1 MISLSEI
8 RNRALKF
15 QKEWEGEKYERG
27 EAQSFWN
34 DFFQIFDVSRRRVAT
49 FEEPI
54 KKLGGSQGFIDLFW
68 KGQLLIEHKSFGK
81 DLGRAKTQALDYFP
95 NIPDRDLPKFVLVCD
110 FQNFELYDLDENTEY
125 HFPLNELHK
134 NIEIF
139 AFIAGYVKKA
149 YKEEEPTNRAAAE
162 LMGKLHD
169 KLLENGYE
177 GHELELYLTR
187 LLFCM
192 FAEDTGIFPKNG
204 FREFIDIYTDED
216 GRNLGSQIG
225 YLFQIFDTPNDKRPK
240 SLDESFAQ
248 FPYINGSVFSEQIR
262 IASFDRSMREMLL
275 DACAFDWSLISPAI
289 FGSMFQASMD
299 STKRGE
305 LGAHFT
311 SEKNILKAIKP
322 LFLDELWEE
331 FEKVKKT
338 PKQLHAF
345 HDKISRLHFLDP
357 ACGSGNFLVIAYREL
372 KLLEFEIMKITKSL
386 LPLIHIDQFY
396 GFEIEELPSR
406 ITQMAMLLID
416 HQMNL
421 RAAQMFGDPH
431 FNIPIKESANIF
443 NVNALRVD
451 WADTLNGGGTSV
463 PQMSEAK
470 ASLPKVTI
478 DYIIGNPPF
487 LGHHIQSKEQKSDM
501 ELVFNGV
508 KGAGVLDFVSAWYIK
523 AAQLMQG
530 TNAKTALVSTNSITQ
545 GEQVGILWQ
554 ELFNRYGVKIHFAHR
569 TFKWNN
575 EAKRNAAVFCVIIG
589 FAAHDTKTKRIF
601 EYETPISE
609 PHEMMVTNINSYL
622 VSASDILISNRNKPI
637 SNIPSMM
644 YGSKPTDD
652 GNFILSNEEKIKF
665 LGKEPKAEKFI
676 KPFISAREF
685 LNQEKRWCIWLVDAK
700 PDELK
705 ECPMILERVEKI
717 RKFRSESIAESTRNY
732 KFHTLFRQVTQPK
745 SDYIYVPRHSSES
758 RAYIPFGFFSKD
770 NIVADSGLSI
780 PNATLYHFGILT
792 TKIHM
797 DWVRATCGRIKSD
810 YRYSKDIVYNNFP
823 FPQEITDKQ
832 REQIEILAQ
841 TILDARTQF
850 PDSSLAD
857 LYNPLTMPPKLLKAH
872 EALDKAVDKLYRK
885 EGFKS
890 DTERVAH
897 LFELNRALT
906 SLVVED
912 GKIPKMK
919 VKK

>member
-8 RNRALKF
+8 RNRTLKF
-15 QKEWEGEKYERG
+15 QKEWAGEKYERG

-81 DLGRAKTQALDYFP
+81 DLRKAKTQALDYFP
-95 NIPDRDLPKFVLVCD
+95 NMPDRDLPKFILVCD
-110 FQNFELYDLDENTEY
+110 FQNFELYDLDESVEY
-125 HFPLNELHK
+125 HFSLEELHK
-134 NIEIF
+134 NIELF
-139 AFIAGYVKKA
+139 AFIAGYQKKT
-149 YKEEEPTNRAAAE
+149 YKAEEPTNRAAAE

-177 GHELELYLTR
+177 GHELELFLTR

-204 FREFIDIYTDED
+204 FREFIDLYTDED

-225 YLFQIFDTPNDKRPK
+225 YLFQIFDTPNDKRAK
-240 SLDESFAQ
+240 NLDESFAQ
-248 FPYINGSVFSEQIR
+248 FPYVNGQVFSEQIR
-262 IASFDRSMREMLL
+262 IATFDRSMREMLL
-275 DACAFDWSLISPAI
+275 DACSFDWSVISPAI

-299 STKRGE
+299 ATKRGE

-338 PKQLHAF
+338 PKQLGAF

-372 KLLEFEIMKITKSL
+372 KLLEFEIMKITQSL

-443 NVNALRVD
+443 NVNALRAD
-451 WADTLNGGGTSV
+451 WKELLNGT
-463 PQMSEAK
+463 Q
-470 ASLPKVTI
+470 I

-487 LGHHIQSKEQKSDM
+487 LGSKLQSKEQKEDM
-501 ELVFNGV
+501 TVVFNGV
-508 KGAGVLDFVSAWYIK
+508 KNAGVLDFVAAWYIK
-523 AAQLMQG
+523 SAQLMQG
-530 TNAKTALVSTNSITQ
+530 TSAKAALVSTNSITQ

-554 ELFNRYGVKIHFAHR
+554 ELFNRYGIKIHFSHR
-569 TFKWNN
+569 TFKWSN

-609 PHEMMVTNINSYL
+609 PHEMLVPNINPYL
-622 VSASDILISNRNKPI
+622 VNGEDFFITSKRKHIQANVPQIVFG
-637 SNIPSMM
+637 SMPND
-644 YGSKPTDD
+644 G
-652 GNFILSNEEKIKF
+652 GNFLFNDEEKEAF
-665 LGKEPKAEKFI
+665 LALEPKAEKYI
-676 KPFISAREF
+676 KPLISAKEY
-685 LNQEKRWCIWLVDAK
+685 LNGKNRWCLWLK
-700 PDELK
+700 NCPPNELSSM
-705 ECPMILERVEKI
+705 PHVLERVNNVKTL
-717 RKFRSESIAESTRNY
+717 RSESNRAATQ
-732 KFHTLFRQVTQPK
+732 KLAKTPMLFGEDRQPD
-745 SDYIYVPRHSSES
+745 SHYVLIPLHSSEN
-758 RAYIPFGFFSKD
+758 RLYIPFGFYDSD
-770 NIVADSGLSI
+770 VIANNSTGIV

-792 TKIHM
+792 SLMHM
-797 DWVRATCGRIKSD
+797 DWVRYTCGRLESR
-810 YRYSKDIVYNNFP
+810 YRYSNEIVYNNFP

-832 REQIEILAQ
+832 RDQIETLAQ
-841 TILDARTQF
+841 AVLDARTEF

-872 EALDKAVDKLYRK
+872 ESLDKAVDKLYRK
-885 EGFKS
+885 EGLKS

-906 SLVVED
+906 SLVGEET
-912 GKIPKMK
+912 
-919 VKK
+919 KKSKRKKDE

>member
-1 MISLSEI
+1 
-8 RNRALKF
+8 
-15 QKEWEGEKYERG
+15 
-27 EAQSFWN
+27 
-34 DFFQIFDVSRRRVAT
+34 
-49 FEEPI
+49 
-54 KKLGGSQGFIDLFW
+54 
-68 KGQLLIEHKSFGK
+68 
-81 DLGRAKTQALDYFP
+81 
-95 NIPDRDLPKFVLVCD
+95 
-110 FQNFELYDLDENTEY
+110 
-125 HFPLNELHK
+125 
-134 NIEIF
+134 
-139 AFIAGYVKKA
+139 
-149 YKEEEPTNRAAAE
+149 AAAE
-162 LMGKLHD
+162 LMGRLHD

-216 GRNLGSQIG
+216 GRNLGSQIS
-225 YLFQIFDTPNDKRPK
+225 YLFQIFDTPNDKRSK
-240 SLDESFAQ
+240 NIDEGVAQ

-338 PKQLHAF
+338 PKQLYAF

-357 ACGSGNFLVIAYREL
+357 ACGSGNFLVIAYREI
-372 KLLEFEIMKITKSL
+372 KLLEFEILKITKSL

-406 ITQMAMLLID
+406 ITQTAMLLID

-421 RAAQMFGDPH
+421 RAAQMFGEPH
-431 FNIPIKESANIF
+431 FNIPIKDSANIF

-451 WADTLNGGGTSV
+451 WKELLNDTH
-463 PQMSEAK
+463 
-470 ASLPKVTI
+470 I

-487 LGHHIQSKEQKSDM
+487 LGYTLQSKEQKADM
-501 ELVFNGV
+501 ELVFKDVKSGGV
-508 KGAGVLDFVSAWYIK
+508 MDFVAAWYIK
-523 AAQLMQG
+523 AAQFIQG
-530 TNAKTALVSTNSITQ
+530 TNGKVALVSTNSITQ
-545 GEQVGILWQ
+545 GEQVGVLWQ
-554 ELFNRYGVKIHFAHR
+554 ELFYKYHIKIHFAHR
-569 TFKWNN
+569 TFKWSN

-601 EYETPISE
+601 EYETPLSE
-609 PHEMMVTNINSYL
+609 PHEIVVQNINPYL
-622 VSASDILISNRNKPI
+622 VSGDDFFLQSRRTHIQN
-637 SNIPSMM
+637 NIPPIIK
-644 YGSKPTDD
+644 GSQPTDG
-652 GNFILSNEEKIKF
+652 GNLLLADDEKVEF
-665 LGKEPKAEKFI
+665 LLKEPNAEKFI
-676 KPFISAREF
+676 RPLLGAREF
-685 LNQEKRWCIWLVDAK
+685 LNGDTRWCLWLVDAN
-700 PDELK
+700 PSELK
-705 ECPMILERVEKI
+705 QLPLVMERIEAV
-717 RKFRSESIAESTRNY
+717 RKFRLASPKIPTQRQASTP
-732 KFHTLFRQVTQPK
+732 TLFTEIRQPN
-745 SDYIYVPRHSSES
+745 SSFLLVPSHSSEN
-758 RAYIPFGFFSKD
+758 RHYVPIGFFES
-770 NIVADSGLSI
+770 NTISTNANLII

-792 TKIHM
+792 SKIHN
-797 DWVRATCGRIKSD
+797 DWMRYTCGRIKSD
-810 YRYSKDIVYNNFP
+810 YRYSNEIVYNNFP
-823 FPQEITDKQ
+823 FPCHPELDSGSQIADQVRNDKTK
-832 REQIEILAQ
+832 IETLAQ
-841 TILDARTQF
+841 AILDARTQF

-906 SLVVED
+906 SLVEEPRKSKRTKN
-912 GKIPKMK
+912 G
-919 VKK
+919 

>member
-81 DLGRAKTQALDYFP
+81 DLRKAKTQALDYFP
-95 NIPDRDLPKFVLVCD
+95 NMPERDLPKFILVCD
-110 FQNFELYDLDENTEY
+110 FQNFELYDLDENVEY
-125 HFPLNELHK
+125 HFTLGELQK

-139 AFIAGYVKKA
+139 AFIAGYQKKT

-204 FREFIDIYTDED
+204 FREFIDIYTNED

-240 SLDESFAQ
+240 NLDESFAQ
-248 FPYINGSVFSEQIR
+248 FPYVNGAVFSEQIR
-262 IASFDRSMREMLL
+262 IATFDRAMREMLL
-275 DACAFDWSLISPAI
+275 DACSFDWSLISPAI

-299 STKRGE
+299 SAKRGE

-322 LFLDELWEE
+322 LFLDELWAE

-338 PKQLHAF
+338 PKQLYAF

-416 HQMNL
+416 HQMSL

-443 NVNALRVD
+443 NVNALRAD
-451 WADTLNGGGTSV
+451 WKELLNGT
-463 PQMSEAK
+463 Q
-470 ASLPKVTI
+470 I

-487 LGHHIQSKEQKSDM
+487 LGHHMQSQEQKEDM
-501 ELVFNGV
+501 ELVF
-508 KGAGVLDFVSAWYIK
+508 KGLNSFGVLDFVSAWYIK

-530 TNAKTALVSTNSITQ
+530 TTAKAALVSTNSITQ

-554 ELFNRYGVKIHFAHR
+554 ELFTRYGIKIHFAHR
-569 TFKWNN
+569 TFKWSN

-589 FAAHDTKTKRIF
+589 FAAYDTKNKRLF

-609 PHEMMVTNINSYL
+609 PHEILVNNINAYL
-622 VSASDILISNRNKPI
+622 VNSSDILISNRNKPI
-637 SNIPSMM
+637 SNIPTMM

-652 GNFILSNEEKIKF
+652 GNFILSDEEKIEF
-665 LGKEPKAEKFI
+665 LVSEPKAEKFI
-676 KPFISAREF
+676 KPYIGAKEF
-685 LNQEKRWCIWLVDAK
+685 LNNEKRWCIWLVDAK

-705 ECPMILERVEKI
+705 ECSMILERVEKV

-732 KFHTLFRQVTQPK
+732 KFHTLFRQITQPE
-745 SDYIYVPRHSSES
+745 SDYLVIPLHSSES
-758 RAYIPFGFFSKD
+758 RQYIPFGFCRKNMIAS
-770 NIVADSGLSI
+770 NATSII
-780 PNATLYHFGILT
+780 PNATLYHFGIMT
-792 TKIHM
+792 SKIHM
-797 DWVRATCGRIKSD
+797 DWVRYTCGRIKSD

-832 REQIEILAQ
+832 REQIETLAQ

-906 SLVVED
+906 SLVTDE
-912 GKIPKMK
+912 
-919 VKK
+919 KKAKK

>member
-1 MISLSEI
+1 L
-8 RNRALKF
+8 NCYL
-15 QKEWEGEKYERG
+15 
-27 EAQSFWN
+27 
-34 DFFQIFDVSRRRVAT
+34 AT

-68 KGQLLIEHKSFGK
+68 KGQLLVEHKSFGK
-81 DLGRAKTQALDYFP
+81 DLCKAKTQALDYFP
-95 NIPDRDLPKFVLVCD
+95 NMPERDLPKFVLVCD

-125 HFPLNELHK
+125 HFRLDELHK
-134 NIEIF
+134 NIELF
-139 AFIAGYVKKA
+139 AFIAGYQKKT
-149 YKEEEPTNRAAAE
+149 YKAEEPTNRAAAE

-204 FREFIDIYTDED
+204 FYEFIDTYTDED

-225 YLFQIFDTPNDKRPK
+225 YLFQIFDTPNEKRPK
-240 SLDESFAQ
+240 NLDESFEQ
-248 FPYINGSVFSEQIR
+248 FPYVNGSVFSEQIR
-262 IASFDRSMREMLL
+262 IATFDRSMREMLL
-275 DACAFDWSLISPAI
+275 ESCAFDWSLISPAI

-331 FEKVKKT
+331 FQRIKNNS
-338 PKQLHAF
+338 KQLAVF

-357 ACGSGNFLVIAYREL
+357 ACGSGNFLVIAYREI
-372 KLLEFEIMKITKSL
+372 KLLEFEIMKITQSL
-386 LPLIHIDQFY
+386 IPLIHIDQFY

-406 ITQMAMLLID
+406 ITQMAMLLVD
-416 HQMNL
+416 HQMSLHFAKILNE
-421 RAAQMFGDPH
+421 PH

-451 WADTLNGGGTSV
+451 WKDTLSLRGTKQS
-463 PQMSEAK
+463 
-470 ASLPKVTI
+470 I

-487 LGHHIQSKEQKSDM
+487 LGSKLQSKEQKEDM
-501 ELVFNGV
+501 TIVFNGV
-508 KGAGVLDFVSAWYIK
+508 KNAGDLDFVAAWYIK
-523 AAQLMQG
+523 AAQLIQG
-530 TNAKTALVSTNSITQ
+530 TNGKVALVSTNSITQ

-589 FAAHDTKTKRIF
+589 FAAYDTKTKRIF

-609 PHEMMVTNINSYL
+609 AHEIVVQNINPYL
-622 VSASDILISNRNKPI
+622 VSGDDFFISSKRKHIQNSVPQILFG
-637 SNIPSMM
+637 SMPND
-644 YGSKPTDD
+644 GGNFLFTDD
-652 GNFILSNEEKIKF
+652 EKEEF
-665 LGKEPKAEKFI
+665 LAVEPKAEKYI
-676 KPFISAREF
+676 KPLVSAKEY
-685 LNQEKRWCIWLVDAK
+685 LNGKNRWCLW
-700 PDELK
+700 LK
-705 ECPMILERVEKI
+705 ECPPNELSAMPHVLERVNNVK
-717 RKFRSESIAESTRNY
+717 KLRSESNREATKKLAKIPMLFGEDRQPDGNY
-732 KFHTLFRQVTQPK
+732 IF
-745 SDYIYVPRHSSES
+745 IPRHSSEN
-758 RAYIPFGFFSKD
+758 RDYIPMDFFTKDYIAGDTGLAIPCARLFDFG
-770 NIVADSGLSI
+770 L
-780 PNATLYHFGILT
+780 LT
-792 TKIHM
+792 SKIHN
-797 DWVRATCGRIKSD
+797 DWVRYTCGRIKSD
-810 YRYSKDIVYNNFP
+810 YRYSNEIVYNNFP

-832 REQIEILAQ
+832 REQIETLAQ
-841 TILDARTQF
+841 TVLDARTQF

-890 DTERVAH
+890 DTERVAC

-912 GKIPKMK
+912 SR
-919 VKK
+919 KKKGRK

>member
-15 QKEWEGEKYERG
+15 QNEWAGEKYERG

-81 DLGRAKTQALDYFP
+81 DLRKAKTQALDYFP
-95 NIPDRDLPKFVLVCD
+95 NMPERDLPKFILVCD
-110 FQNFELYDLDENTEY
+110 FQNFELYDLDENAEY
-125 HFPLNELHK
+125 HFTLDELHK

-139 AFIAGYVKKA
+139 TFIAGYQKKT

-177 GHELELYLTR
+177 GHELELFLTR

-204 FREFIDIYTDED
+204 FREFIDLYTDED

-225 YLFQIFDTPNDKRPK
+225 YLFQIFDTPNDKRAK
-240 SLDESFAQ
+240 NLDESFAQ
-248 FPYINGSVFSEQIR
+248 FPYVNGSVFSEQIR
-262 IASFDRSMREMLL
+262 IATFDRSMREMLL
-275 DACAFDWSLISPAI
+275 DACSFDWSLISPAI

-299 STKRGE
+299 TAKRGE

-338 PKQLHAF
+338 PKQLNAF

-372 KLLEFEIMKITKSL
+372 KLLEFEIMKITQSL

-431 FNIPIKESANIF
+431 FNIPIRESANIF

-470 ASLPKVTI
+470 ASLPKITI

-487 LGHHIQSKEQKSDM
+487 LGSKLQSKEQKEDM
-501 ELVFNGV
+501 TLVFDGV
-508 KGAGVLDFVSAWYIK
+508 KNAGVLDFVAAWYIK

-530 TNAKTALVSTNSITQ
+530 TSAKAALVSTNSIMQ

-589 FAAHDTKTKRIF
+589 FATYDTKMKRI
-601 EYETPISE
+601 
-609 PHEMMVTNINSYL
+609 
-622 VSASDILISNRNKPI
+622 
-637 SNIPSMM
+637 
-644 YGSKPTDD
+644 
-652 GNFILSNEEKIKF
+652 
-665 LGKEPKAEKFI
+665 
-676 KPFISAREF
+676 
-685 LNQEKRWCIWLVDAK
+685 
-700 PDELK
+700 
-705 ECPMILERVEKI
+705 
-717 RKFRSESIAESTRNY
+717 
-732 KFHTLFRQVTQPK
+732 
-745 SDYIYVPRHSSES
+745 
-758 RAYIPFGFFSKD
+758 
-770 NIVADSGLSI
+770 
-780 PNATLYHFGILT
+780 
-792 TKIHM
+792 
-797 DWVRATCGRIKSD
+797 
-810 YRYSKDIVYNNFP
+810 
-823 FPQEITDKQ
+823 
-832 REQIEILAQ
+832 
-841 TILDARTQF
+841 
-850 PDSSLAD
+850 
-857 LYNPLTMPPKLLKAH
+857 
-872 EALDKAVDKLYRK
+872 
-885 EGFKS
+885 
-890 DTERVAH
+890 
-897 LFELNRALT
+897 
-906 SLVVED
+906 
-912 GKIPKMK
+912 
-919 VKK
+919 

>member
-125 HFPLNELHK
+125 HFPLSELHK

-162 LMGKLHD
+162 LMGRLHD

-225 YLFQIFDTPNDKRPK
+225 YLFQIFDTPNDKRSK
-240 SLDESFAQ
+240 NIDEGVAQ

-338 PKQLHAF
+338 PKQLYAF

-357 ACGSGNFLVIAYREL
+357 ACGSGNFLVIAYREI
-372 KLLEFEIMKITKSL
+372 KLLEFEILKITKSL

-406 ITQMAMLLID
+406 ITQTAMLLID

-421 RAAQMFGDPH
+421 RFAQMFGEPH
-431 FNIPIKESANIF
+431 FNIPIKDSANIF

-451 WADTLNGGGTSV
+451 WKELLKETH
-463 PQMSEAK
+463 
-470 ASLPKVTI
+470 I

-487 LGHHIQSKEQKSDM
+487 LGSKLQSKEQKEDM
-501 ELVFNGV
+501 TIVFNGV
-508 KGAGVLDFVSAWYIK
+508 KNAGDLDFVAAWYIK
-523 AAQLMQG
+523 AAQLIQG
-530 TNAKTALVSTNSITQ
+530 TNGKVALVSTNSITQ

-589 FAAHDTKTKRIF
+589 FAAHDSKTKRIF

-609 PHEMMVTNINSYL
+609 PHEIIVQNINPYL
-622 VSASDILISNRNKPI
+622 VNGDDFFITSKRKHIQA
-637 SNIPSMM
+637 NIPKIIFGSMPND
-644 YGSKPTDD
+644 G
-652 GNFILSNEEKIKF
+652 GNFIFTEDKKDEFLSVEPNAKKF
-665 LGKEPKAEKFI
+665 LRPYTGAEEFI
-676 KPFISAREF
+676 NAK
-685 LNQEKRWCIWLVDAK
+685 KRFCLWLKDCS
-700 PDELK
+700 PNELSSI
-705 ECPMILERVEKI
+705 PRVLERVNNVKTLRSQSKRAATQKLSKI
-717 RKFRSESIAESTRNY
+717 PM
-732 KFHTLFRQVTQPK
+732 LFGEDRQPD
-745 SDYIYVPRHSSES
+745 SDYLLIPRVSSER
-758 RAYIPFGFFSKD
+758 RAYIPIGFMYQAMIAND
-770 NIVADSGLSI
+770 QVLII
-780 PNATLYHFGILT
+780 PNATLYYFGILT
-792 TKIHM
+792 SKIHN
-797 DWVRATCGRIKSD
+797 DWMRYVCGRLKND
-810 YRYSKDIVYNNFP
+810 YRYSNEIVYNNFP
-823 FPQEITDKQ
+823 FPCHPELDSGSQIADQARNDKTK
-832 REQIEILAQ
+832 IETLAQ

-897 LFELNRALT
+897 LFELNRTLT
-906 SLVVED
+906 SLGVI
-912 GKIPKMK
+912 K
-919 VKK
+919 

>member
-34 DFFQIFDVSRRRVAT
+34 DFFHIFDVSRRRVAT

-81 DLGRAKTQALDYFP
+81 DLRKAKTQALDYFP
-95 NIPDRDLPKFVLVCD
+95 NMPERDIPKFILVCD
-110 FQNFELYDLDENTEY
+110 FQNFELYDLDESMEY
-125 HFPLNELHK
+125 HFTLDELHK

-139 AFIAGYVKKA
+139 AFIAGYQKKT

-240 SLDESFAQ
+240 NLDESFAQ
-248 FPYINGSVFSEQIR
+248 FPYVNGSVFSEQIR
-262 IASFDRSMREMLL
+262 IATFDRSMREMLL
-275 DACAFDWSLISPAI
+275 DACSFDWSLISPAI

-299 STKRGE
+299 SAKRGE

-338 PKQLHAF
+338 PKQLSAF

-372 KLLEFEIMKITKSL
+372 KLLEFEIMKITKTL

-443 NVNALRVD
+443 NVNALRAD
-451 WADTLNGGGTSV
+451 WKELLNGT
-463 PQMSEAK
+463 Q
-470 ASLPKVTI
+470 I

-487 LGHHIQSKEQKSDM
+487 LGKQYQSKEQKEDM
-501 ELVFNGV
+501 EFVFNGV
-508 KGAGVLDFVSAWYIK
+508 KKAGVLDFVAAWYIK
-523 AAQLMQG
+523 AAQYIQG
-530 TNAKTALVSTNSITQ
+530 TNAKVALVSTNSITQ

-554 ELFNRYGVKIHFAHR
+554 ELFNHYHVKIHFAHR

-575 EAKRNAAVFCVIIG
+575 EAKRNAAVHCVIIG
-589 FAAHDTKTKRIF
+589 FAAHDTKIKRLF
-601 EYETPISE
+601 EYENIKSE
-609 PHEMMVTNINSYL
+609 PHEIVVQNINSYL
-622 VSASDILISNRNKPI
+622 VA
-637 SNIPSMM
+637 
-644 YGSKPTDD
+644 GDD
-652 GNFILSNEEKIKF
+652 GVMYSRKKHIQSNVPKITFGSMPNDGGNFLFNNNEKEEFIS
-665 LGKEPKAEKFI
+665 LEPKSSQYIKQFMGAE
-676 KPFISAREF
+676 EF
-685 LNQEKRWCIWLVDAK
+685 VNNKLRWCLWLK
-700 PDELK
+700 NCLPNELILMPK
-705 ECPMILERVEKI
+705 VLERVEKVKEARNSSNREATKKLAKTPTLFGEDRQPNSKYI
-717 RKFRSESIAESTRNY
+717 IIPSITSENRNY
-732 KFHTLFRQVTQPK
+732 
-745 SDYIYVPRHSSES
+745 
-758 RAYIPFGFFSKD
+758 IPIGFLEA
-770 NIVADSGLSI
+770 NIIVSNRCHFVE
-780 PNATLYHFGILT
+780 NATLYDFGILT
-792 TKIHM
+792 SLMHN
-797 DWVRATCGRIKSD
+797 DWMRYIAGRLKSD
-810 YRYSKDIVYNNFP
+810 YLYSAEIVYNNFP

-832 REQIEILAQ
+832 REQIGTLAQ
-841 TILDARTQF
+841 AILDARTEF

-857 LYNPLTMPPKLLKAH
+857 LYSPLTMPPKLLKAH

-897 LFELNRALT
+897 LFELNKQLT
-906 SLVVED
+906 SLIVDD
-912 GKIPKMK
+912 GK
-919 VKK
+919 KKKK

>member
-15 QKEWEGEKYERG
+15 QNEWAGTTYERG

-68 KGQLLIEHKSFGK
+68 KGQLLVEHKSFGK
-81 DLGRAKTQALDYFP
+81 DLRKAKTQALDYFP
-95 NIPDRDLPKFVLVCD
+95 NMPERDLPKFILVCD
-110 FQNFELYDLDENTEY
+110 FQNFELYDLDENVEY
-125 HFPLNELHK
+125 HFTLDELHK

-139 AFIAGYVKKA
+139 AFIAGYQKKT

-204 FREFIDIYTDED
+204 FREFIDTYTDED

-240 SLDESFAQ
+240 NLDESFAQ
-248 FPYINGSVFSEQIR
+248 FPYVNGQVFSEQIR
-262 IASFDRSMREMLL
+262 LAAFDRSMREMLL
-275 DACAFDWSLISPAI
+275 DACAFDWSVISPAI

-299 STKRGE
+299 ATKRGE

-331 FEKVKKT
+331 FGRIKNN
-338 PKQLHAF
+338 PKQLQVFHA
-345 HDKISRLHFLDP
+345 KISNLKFLDP

-372 KLLEFEIMKITKSL
+372 KLVEFEVLKVLKILTQL
-386 LPLIHIDQFY
+386 VHIDQFY

-421 RAAQMFGDPH
+421 QFAQMFGEPH

-443 NVNALRVD
+443 NVNALRCD
-451 WADTLNGGGTSV
+451 WKELLNGT
-463 PQMSEAK
+463 
-470 ASLPKVTI
+470 TI

-487 LGHHIQSKEQKSDM
+487 LGSKLQSKEQKEDM
-501 ELVFNGV
+501 TLVFNGV
-508 KGAGVLDFVSAWYIK
+508 KNAGVLDFVSAWYIK
-523 AAQLMQG
+523 AAQYIQG
-530 TNAKTALVSTNSITQ
+530 TNTKVALVSTNSITQ

-554 ELFNRYGVKIHFAHR
+554 ELFSRYQVKIHFAHR
-569 TFKWNN
+569 TFKWSND
-575 EAKRNAAVFCVIIG
+575 AKRNAAVYCIIIG
-589 FAAHDTKTKRIF
+589 FATHDRKIKQLF
-601 EYETPISE
+601 EYETITSE
-609 PHEMMVTNINSYL
+609 PHEILVQNINPYL
-622 VSASDILISNRNKPI
+622 ISASDMVITSRTKPI
-637 SNIPSMM
+637 NKVNLVFKGNQPTEGGFLLLTDEEKNELCKKYNDIFEIIKEVVSGREYLNNIKRWCFWLVDVNP
-644 YGSKPTDD
+644 
-652 GNFILSNEEKIKF
+652 EKIKKYPE
-665 LGKEPKAEKFI
+665 LMSRI
-676 KPFISAREF
+676 
-685 LNQEKRWCIWLVDAK
+685 
-700 PDELK
+700 DE
-705 ECPMILERVEKI
+705 V
-717 RKFRSESIAESTRNY
+717 RKMRLESTFAPTRELAKY
-732 KFHTLFRQVTQPK
+732 PTLFRDTQNPD
-745 SDYIYVPRHSSES
+745 SFIVIPATTSEN
-758 RAYIPFGFFSKD
+758 RRYIPFGFFDKNYIPLNSVY
-770 NIVADSGLSI
+770 II
-780 PNATLYHFGILT
+780 PNGDLFLFGVISSL
-792 TKIHM
+792 IHM
-797 DWVRATCGRIKSD
+797 DWVRYVAGRLKSD

-823 FPQEITDKQ
+823 FPQDISDKQ
-832 REQIEILAQ
+832 REQIETLAQ
-841 TILDARTQF
+841 AVLDARAEF

-906 SLVVED
+906 SLIVEE
-912 GKIPKMK
+912 KPK
-919 VKK
+919 KKK

>member
-15 QKEWEGEKYERG
+15 QNEWAGEKYERG

-54 KKLGGSQGFIDLFW
+54 KKMGGSQGFIDLFW

-81 DLGRAKTQALDYFP
+81 DLRKAKTQALDYFP
-95 NIPDRDLPKFVLVCD
+95 NMLERDLPKYILVCD
-110 FQNFELYDLDENTEY
+110 FQNFELYDLDENVEY
-125 HFPLNELHK
+125 HFTLDELHK

-139 AFIAGYVKKA
+139 AFIAGYQKKT

-225 YLFQIFDTPNDKRPK
+225 YLFQIFDTPSDKRPK
-240 SLDESFAQ
+240 NLDESFAQ
-248 FPYINGSVFSEQIR
+248 FPYVNGQVFSEQIR
-262 IASFDRSMREMLL
+262 LATFDRSMREMLL
-275 DACAFDWSLISPAI
+275 DACSFDWSVISPAI

-299 STKRGE
+299 TTKRGE

-338 PKQLHAF
+338 PKQLNAF

-372 KLLEFEIMKITKSL
+372 KLLEFDIMKITKSL

-443 NVNALRVD
+443 NVNALRAD
-451 WADTLNGGGTSV
+451 WKELLNGTH
-463 PQMSEAK
+463 
-470 ASLPKVTI
+470 I

-487 LGHHIQSKEQKSDM
+487 LGASLQSKEQKEDM
-501 ELVFNGV
+501 SLVFDGV
-508 KGAGVLDFVSAWYIK
+508 KNAGDLDFVAAWYIK
-523 AAQLMQG
+523 AAQLMEG
-530 TNAKTALVSTNSITQ
+530 TGTKAALVSTNSITQ

-554 ELFNRYGVKIHFAHR
+554 ELFNRYGIKIHFAHR
-569 TFKWNN
+569 TFKWSN

-589 FAAHDTKTKRIF
+589 FAAHDTKTKRLF

-609 PHEMMVTNINSYL
+609 PHEMVVPNINPYL
-622 VSASDILISNRNKPI
+622 VSGDDFVISSRRTHIQAS
-637 SNIPSMM
+637 IPKIV
-644 YGSKPTDD
+644 YGSKPTD
-652 GNFILSNEEKIKF
+652 GGFLLLSEEEKNEF
-665 LGKEPKAEKFI
+665 LLSEPKAEKFI
-676 KPFISAREF
+676 RPMISAHEF
-685 LNQEKRWCIWLVDAK
+685 LNGKMRWCFWLVDAN
-700 PDELK
+700 PSELK
-705 ECPMILERVEKI
+705 LLPKVMERIDGVKN
-717 RKFRSESIAESTRNY
+717 FRLSSKKLATQKLASIP
-732 KFHTLFRQVTQPK
+732 TLFAEIRQP
-745 SDYIYVPRHSSES
+745 SDHFIVVPLHSSET
-758 RAYIPFGFFSKD
+758 RKYIPMGFY
-770 NIVADSGLSI
+770 DSHFIASNSIAVI
-780 PNATLYHFGILT
+780 PNATLYHFAILT
-792 TKIHM
+792 SLIHM
-797 DWVRATCGRIKSD
+797 DWVRYVCGRLESR
-810 YRYSKDIVYNNFP
+810 YRYSNEIVYNNFP
-823 FPQEITDKQ
+823 FPLEVTDKQ
-832 REQIEILAQ
+832 REQIETLAQ
-841 TILDARTQF
+841 AILDVRADF

-890 DTERVAH
+890 DTERVTH
-897 LFELNRALT
+897 LFELNRGLT
-906 SLVVED
+906 SLVGEL
-912 GKIPKMK
+912 
-919 VKK
+919 KKSKRKKDV

>member
-81 DLGRAKTQALDYFP
+81 DLRKAKTQALDYFP
-95 NIPDRDLPKFVLVCD
+95 NMPERDLPKFILVCD

-125 HFPLNELHK
+125 HFPLSELHK

-139 AFIAGYVKKA
+139 AFIAGYQKKT
-149 YKEEEPTNRAAAE
+149 YKAEEPTNRAAAE

-177 GHELELYLTR
+177 GKDLELYLTR

-240 SLDESFAQ
+240 NLDESFAQ
-248 FPYINGSVFSEQIR
+248 FPYVNGAVFSEQIR
-262 IASFDRSMREMLL
+262 IATFDRTMREMLL

-299 STKRGE
+299 SAKRGE

-322 LFLDELWEE
+322 LFLDELWAE

-338 PKQLHAF
+338 PKQLYAF

-421 RAAQMFGDPH
+421 AAAQMFGDPH

-443 NVNALRVD
+443 NVNALRAD
-451 WADTLNGGGTSV
+451 WKALLDGTN
-463 PQMSEAK
+463 
-470 ASLPKVTI
+470 I

-487 LGHHIQSKEQKSDM
+487 LGASLQSKEQKEDM
-501 ELVFNGV
+501 TLVFEGV
-508 KGAGVLDFVSAWYIK
+508 KNAGDLDFVAAWYIK

-530 TNAKTALVSTNSITQ
+530 TSAKAALVSTNSITQ
-545 GEQVGILWQ
+545 GEQIGILWQ
-554 ELFNRYGVKIHFAHR
+554 ELFNRYHVKIHFAHR

-589 FAAHDTKTKRIF
+589 FAAHDTKNKRLF

-609 PHEMMVTNINSYL
+609 PHEIIVPNINPYL
-622 VSASDILISNRNKPI
+622 VNGDDFVITSRRTHIQESVPKII
-637 SNIPSMM
+637 
-644 YGSKPTDD
+644 YGSKPTDG
-652 GNFILSNEEKIKF
+652 GNLLLSDEDKKE
-665 LGKEPKAEKFI
+665 LLRKEPNAEKFI
-676 KPFISAREF
+676 RPLLSAHEF
-685 LNQEKRWCIWLVDAK
+685 LNGKLRWCLWLVDAN
-700 PDELK
+700 PTELK
-705 ECPMILERVEKI
+705 QLPMIMERIEAVKQ
-717 RKFRSESIAESTRNY
+717 FRLSSPKVPTQKKASTP
-732 KFHTLFRQVTQPK
+732 TLFAEIRQPNSFFIV
-745 SDYIYVPRHSSES
+745 IPRHSSEI
-758 RAYIPFGFFSKD
+758 RQYIPMGFFD
-770 NIVADSGLSI
+770 NYYIASDSITVVPDASI
-780 PNATLYHFGILT
+780 YHFGIFT
-792 TKIHM
+792 SKAHM
-797 DWVRATCGRIKSD
+797 DWVRYTCGRIKSD
-810 YRYSKDIVYNNFP
+810 YRYSNEIVYNNFP
-823 FPQEITDKQ
+823 FPQKIIDKQ
-832 REQIEILAQ
+832 REQIETLAQ

-897 LFELNRALT
+897 LFELNRGLT
-906 SLVVED
+906 SLVGEET
-912 GKIPKMK
+912 KKFKKPKGNQ
-919 VKK
+919 

>member
-15 QKEWEGEKYERG
+15 QNEWAGEKYERG

-81 DLGRAKTQALDYFP
+81 DLRKAKTQALEYFP
-95 NIPDRDLPKFVLVCD
+95 NMPERDLPKFILVCD
-110 FQNFELYDLDENTEY
+110 FQNFELYDLDENAEY
-125 HFPLNELHK
+125 HFTLDELHK

-139 AFIAGYVKKA
+139 AFIAGYQKKT

-177 GHELELYLTR
+177 GHELELFLTR

-204 FREFIDIYTDED
+204 FREFIDTYTDED

-240 SLDESFAQ
+240 NLDESFAQ
-248 FPYINGSVFSEQIR
+248 FPYVNGSVFSEQIR
-262 IASFDRSMREMLL
+262 IATFDRSMREMLL
-275 DACAFDWSLISPAI
+275 DACSFDWSVISPAI

-299 STKRGE
+299 TTKRGE

-338 PKQLHAF
+338 PKQLNAF
-345 HDKISRLHFLDP
+345 HNKISRLHFLDP

-372 KLLEFEIMKITKSL
+372 KLLEFEIMKITQSL

-431 FNIPIKESANIF
+431 FNIPIRESANIF
-443 NVNALRVD
+443 NVNALRAD
-451 WADTLNGGGTSV
+451 WKELLNGT
-463 PQMSEAK
+463 P
-470 ASLPKVTI
+470 I

-487 LGHHIQSKEQKSDM
+487 LGHHMQSKEQKEDM
-501 ELVFNGV
+501 EFVFNGV
-508 KGAGVLDFVSAWYIK
+508 KSFGVLDFVTAWYIK

-530 TNAKTALVSTNSITQ
+530 TNAKGALVSTNSITQ
-545 GEQVGILWQ
+545 GEQVGILWK
-554 ELFNRYGVKIHFAHR
+554 ELINRYGVKIHFAHQ

-575 EAKRNAAVFCVIIG
+575 EAKRNAAVHCVIVG
-589 FAAHDTKTKRIF
+589 FATYDAKVKRLF
-601 EYETPISE
+601 EYESIVSE
-609 PHEMMVTNINSYL
+609 PHEIIVDNINPYL
-622 VSASDILISNRNKPI
+622 VSSRDDLLENRSKPI
-637 SNIPSMM
+637 SKIPKMI
-644 YGSKPTDD
+644 YGNKPTDGGHLIFTD
-652 GNFILSNEEKIKF
+652 EEKIEF
-665 LGKEPKAEKFI
+665 LKIEPNAEKYIRPYIGAEEFI
-676 KPFISAREF
+676 NNKT
-685 LNQEKRWCIWLVDAK
+685 RWCLWLVDAD
-700 PDELK
+700 PSELVAMPNVLVRI
-705 ECPMILERVEKI
+705 ESVRQ
-717 RKFRSESIAESTRNY
+717 FRLASKAEATRNY
-732 KFHTLFRQVTQPK
+732 ASSPTLFRQISQPK
-745 SDYIYVPRHSSES
+745 SDYLLVPSVSSEK
-758 RAYIPFGFFSKD
+758 RTYIPIGFMEKNVIANNLVFVVPD
-770 NIVADSGLSI
+770 
-780 PNATLYHFGILT
+780 ATLYHFGILT
-792 TKIHM
+792 SKTHM
-797 DWVRATCGRIKSD
+797 DWVRYTCGRLKSD

-823 FPQEITDKQ
+823 FPCHPELDSGSQIADQVRNDKTK
-832 REQIEILAQ
+832 IETLAQ
-841 TILDARTQF
+841 AILDARAEF

-897 LFELNRALT
+897 LFELNRELT
-906 SLVVED
+906 SLVREES
-912 GKIPKMK
+912 GK
-919 VKK
+919 KKGKSNV

>member
-1 MISLSEI
+1 MNCYL
-8 RNRALKF
+8 
-15 QKEWEGEKYERG
+15 
-27 EAQSFWN
+27 
-34 DFFQIFDVSRRRVAT
+34 AT

-68 KGQLLIEHKSFGK
+68 KGQLLVEHKSFGK
-81 DLGRAKTQALDYFP
+81 DLCKAKTQALDYFP
-95 NIPDRDLPKFVLVCD
+95 NMPERDLPKFVLVCD

-125 HFPLNELHK
+125 HFRLDELHK
-134 NIEIF
+134 NIELF
-139 AFIAGYVKKA
+139 AFIAGYQKKT
-149 YKEEEPTNRAAAE
+149 YKAEEPTNRAAAE

-204 FREFIDIYTDED
+204 FYEFIDTYTDED

-225 YLFQIFDTPNDKRPK
+225 YLFQIFDTPNEKRPK
-240 SLDESFAQ
+240 NLDESFEQ
-248 FPYINGSVFSEQIR
+248 FPYVNGSVFSEQIR
-262 IASFDRSMREMLL
+262 IATFDRSMREMLL
-275 DACAFDWSLISPAI
+275 ESCAFDWSLISPAI

-331 FEKVKKT
+331 FQRIKNNS
-338 PKQLHAF
+338 KQLAVF

-357 ACGSGNFLVIAYREL
+357 ACGSGNFLVIAYREI
-372 KLLEFEIMKITKSL
+372 KLLEFEIMKITQSL
-386 LPLIHIDQFY
+386 IPLIHIDQFY

-406 ITQMAMLLID
+406 ITQMAMLLVD
-416 HQMNL
+416 HQMSLHFAKILNE
-421 RAAQMFGDPH
+421 PH

-451 WADTLNGGGTSV
+451 WKDTLSLRGTKQS
-463 PQMSEAK
+463 
-470 ASLPKVTI
+470 I

-487 LGHHIQSKEQKSDM
+487 LGSKLQSKEQKEDM
-501 ELVFNGV
+501 TIVFNGV
-508 KGAGVLDFVSAWYIK
+508 KNAGDLDFVAAWYIK
-523 AAQLMQG
+523 AAQLIQG
-530 TNAKTALVSTNSITQ
+530 TNGKVALVSTNSITQ

-589 FAAHDTKTKRIF
+589 FAAYDTKTKRIF

-609 PHEMMVTNINSYL
+609 AHEIVVQNINPYL
-622 VSASDILISNRNKPI
+622 VSGDDFFISSKRKHIQNSVPQILFG
-637 SNIPSMM
+637 SMPND
-644 YGSKPTDD
+644 GGNFLFTDD
-652 GNFILSNEEKIKF
+652 EKEEF
-665 LGKEPKAEKFI
+665 LAVEPKAEKYI
-676 KPFISAREF
+676 KPLVSAKEY
-685 LNQEKRWCIWLVDAK
+685 LNGKNRWCLW
-700 PDELK
+700 LK
-705 ECPMILERVEKI
+705 ECPPNELSAMPHVLERVNNVK
-717 RKFRSESIAESTRNY
+717 KLRSESNREATKKLAKIPMLFGEDRQPDGNY
-732 KFHTLFRQVTQPK
+732 IF
-745 SDYIYVPRHSSES
+745 IPRHSSEN
-758 RAYIPFGFFSKD
+758 RDYIPMDFFTKDYIAGDTGLAIPCARLFDFG
-770 NIVADSGLSI
+770 L
-780 PNATLYHFGILT
+780 LT
-792 TKIHM
+792 SKIHN
-797 DWVRATCGRIKSD
+797 DWVRYTCGRIKSD
-810 YRYSKDIVYNNFP
+810 YRYSNEIVYNNFP

-832 REQIEILAQ
+832 REQIETLAQ
-841 TILDARTQF
+841 TVLDARTQF

-890 DTERVAH
+890 DTERVAC

-912 GKIPKMK
+912 SR
-919 VKK
+919 KKKGRK

>member
-15 QKEWEGEKYERG
+15 QNEWAGEKYERG

-34 DFFQIFDVSRRRVAT
+34 DFFQIFDVSRRRVAS

-81 DLGRAKTQALDYFP
+81 DLRKAKTQALDYFP
-95 NIPDRDLPKFVLVCD
+95 NMPERDLPKYILVCD
-110 FQNFELYDLDENTEY
+110 FQNFELYDLDENAEY
-125 HFPLNELHK
+125 HFTLDELHK
-134 NIEIF
+134 NIEVF
-139 AFIAGYVKKA
+139 AFIAGYQKKT

-204 FREFIDIYTDED
+204 FREFIDTYTDED

-240 SLDESFAQ
+240 NLDESFAQ
-248 FPYINGSVFSEQIR
+248 FPYVNGSVFSEQIR
-262 IASFDRSMREMLL
+262 IATFDRSMREMLL
-275 DACAFDWSLISPAI
+275 DACSFDWSVISPAI

-299 STKRGE
+299 TTKRGE

-338 PKQLHAF
+338 PKALNAF

-372 KLLEFEIMKITKSL
+372 KLLEFEIMKITQSL

-406 ITQMAMLLID
+406 ITQMAMLLCD

-431 FNIPIKESANIF
+431 FNIPIRESANIF

-451 WADTLNGGGTSV
+451 WKELLNGTH
-463 PQMSEAK
+463 
-470 ASLPKVTI
+470 I

-487 LGHHIQSKEQKSDM
+487 LGYTLQSKEQKEDM
-501 ELVFNGV
+501 TLVFDGV
-508 KGAGVLDFVSAWYIK
+508 KNAGVLDFVAAWYIK
-523 AAQLMQG
+523 AAQLIQG
-530 TNAKTALVSTNSITQ
+530 TTAKAALVSTNSITQ

-554 ELFNRYGVKIHFAHR
+554 ELFNRYGIKIHFAHR
-569 TFKWNN
+569 TFKWSN

-609 PHEMMVTNINSYL
+609 PHEMIVHNINPFL
-622 VSASDILISNRNKPI
+622 VSGEDFFLQSRRTHIQSFVPLITK
-637 SNIPSMM
+637 
-644 YGSKPTDD
+644 GSQPTDG
-652 GNFILSNEEKIKF
+652 GNLILSDDEKDDFITA
-665 LGKEPKAEKFI
+665 EPLAEKYI
-676 KPFISAREF
+676 RPLMGAREF
-685 LNQEKRWCIWLVDAK
+685 LNGDRRWCLWLVDAN
-700 PDELK
+700 PAELFK
-705 ECPMILERVEKI
+705 MPKVMERIEAVK
-717 RKFRSESIAESTRNY
+717 KFRLGSPKVPTQKQASTP
-732 KFHTLFRQVTQPK
+732 TLFTEIRQPK
-745 SDYIYVPRHSSES
+745 GTFLLIPSHSSEN
-758 RAYIPFGFFSKD
+758 RRYIPFGFFDETTIST
-770 NIVADSGLSI
+770 NANLIV

-792 TKIHM
+792 SLMHM
-797 DWVRATCGRIKSD
+797 DWVRYTCGRIKSD
-810 YRYSKDIVYNNFP
+810 YRYSNEIVYNNFP
-823 FPQEITDKQ
+823 FPIEITGKQ
-832 REQIEILAQ
+832 YEQIEALAQ
-841 TILDARTQF
+841 SILDARAEF

-890 DTERVAH
+890 DIERVAY
-897 LFELNRALT
+897 LFELNRELT
-906 SLVVED
+906 SFVEA
-912 GKIPKMK
+912 PKK
-919 VKK
+919 SKRIAKS

>member
-15 QKEWEGEKYERG
+15 QNEWAGEKYERG

-34 DFFQIFDVSRRRVAT
+34 DFFQIFDISRRRVAT

-81 DLGRAKTQALDYFP
+81 DLRKAKTQALDYFP
-95 NIPDRDLPKFVLVCD
+95 NMPERDLPKFILVCD
-110 FQNFELYDLDENTEY
+110 FQNFELYDLDENAEY
-125 HFPLNELHK
+125 HFTLDELHK

-139 AFIAGYVKKA
+139 AFIAGYQKKT

-177 GHELELYLTR
+177 GHELELFLTR

-225 YLFQIFDTPNDKRPK
+225 YLFQIFDTPNDKRAK
-240 SLDESFAQ
+240 NLDESFAQ
-248 FPYINGSVFSEQIR
+248 FPYVNGSVFSEQIR
-262 IASFDRSMREMLL
+262 IATFDRSMREMLL
-275 DACAFDWSLISPAI
+275 DACSFDWSVISPAI

-299 STKRGE
+299 TTKRGE

-338 PKQLHAF
+338 PKQLNAF

-372 KLLEFEIMKITKSL
+372 KLLEFEIMKITQSL

-431 FNIPIKESANIF
+431 FNIPIRESANIF
-443 NVNALRVD
+443 NVNALRAD
-451 WADTLNGGGTSV
+451 WKELLSGTH
-463 PQMSEAK
+463 
-470 ASLPKVTI
+470 I

-487 LGHHIQSKEQKSDM
+487 LGSSLQSKEQKEDM
-501 ELVFNGV
+501 TLVFDGV
-508 KGAGVLDFVSAWYIK
+508 KNSGVLDFVAAWYIK
-523 AAQLMQG
+523 AAQLMLG
-530 TNAKTALVSTNSITQ
+530 TTAKAALVSTNSITQ

-569 TFKWNN
+569 TFKWSN

-609 PHEMMVTNINSYL
+609 PHEIVVPNINPYL
-622 VSASDILISNRNKPI
+622 VNGDDLVITSRNKHIQKEVPKMVYGNKPVDGGNLLLSDDEKNVICNKYDDI
-637 SNIPSMM
+637 SELIKEVVSGREYLNNIKRWCFWLVDINP
-644 YGSKPTDD
+644 
-652 GNFILSNEEKIKF
+652 EKIKKYPELMIRIDEVRKMRLASIDEGARKLAKIPMQF
-665 LGKEPKAEKFI
+665 RDIQNPESFI
-676 KPFISAREF
+676 IIPATS
-685 LNQEKRWCIWLVDAK
+685 
-700 PDELK
+700 
-705 ECPMILERVEKI
+705 
-717 RKFRSESIAESTRNY
+717 SENRNY
-732 KFHTLFRQVTQPK
+732 
-745 SDYIYVPRHSSES
+745 
-758 RAYIPFGFFSKD
+758 IPLGFLDKNHIALNS
-770 NIVADSGLSI
+770 VQTI
-780 PNATLYHFGILT
+780 PNATLYHFAILT
-792 TKIHM
+792 SKIHM
-797 DWVRATCGRIKSD
+797 DWMRYVAGRLKSD

-823 FPQEITDKQ
+823 FPQDVNDKQ
-832 REQIEILAQ
+832 HEQVEILAQ
-841 TILDARTQF
+841 SVLDARAEF

-897 LFELNRALT
+897 LFEFNRALT
-906 SLVVED
+906 NLVREEK
-912 GKIPKMK
+912 G
-919 VKK
+919 

>member
-1 MISLSEI
+1 MNCYL
-8 RNRALKF
+8 
-15 QKEWEGEKYERG
+15 
-27 EAQSFWN
+27 
-34 DFFQIFDVSRRRVAT
+34 AT

-68 KGQLLIEHKSFGK
+68 KGQLLVEHKSFGK
-81 DLGRAKTQALDYFP
+81 DLCKAKTQALDYFP
-95 NIPDRDLPKFVLVCD
+95 NMPERDLPKFVLVCD

-125 HFPLNELHK
+125 HFRLDELHK
-134 NIEIF
+134 NIELF
-139 AFIAGYVKKA
+139 AFIAGYQKKT
-149 YKEEEPTNRAAAE
+149 YKAEEPTNRAAAE

-204 FREFIDIYTDED
+204 FYEFIDTYTDED

-225 YLFQIFDTPNDKRPK
+225 YLFQIFDTPNEKRPK
-240 SLDESFAQ
+240 NLDESFEQ
-248 FPYINGSVFSEQIR
+248 FPYVNGSVFSEQIR
-262 IASFDRSMREMLL
+262 IATFDRSMREMLL
-275 DACAFDWSLISPAI
+275 ESCAFDWSLISPAI

-331 FEKVKKT
+331 FQRIKNNS
-338 PKQLHAF
+338 KQLAVF

-357 ACGSGNFLVIAYREL
+357 ACGSGNFLVIAYREI
-372 KLLEFEIMKITKSL
+372 KLLEFEIMKITQSL
-386 LPLIHIDQFY
+386 IPLIHIDQFY

-406 ITQMAMLLID
+406 ITQMAMLLVD
-416 HQMNL
+416 HQMSLHFAKILNE
-421 RAAQMFGDPH
+421 PH

-451 WADTLNGGGTSV
+451 WKDTLSLRGTKQS
-463 PQMSEAK
+463 
-470 ASLPKVTI
+470 I

-487 LGHHIQSKEQKSDM
+487 LGSKLQSKEQKEDM
-501 ELVFNGV
+501 TIVFNGV
-508 KGAGVLDFVSAWYIK
+508 KNAGDLDFVAAWYIK
-523 AAQLMQG
+523 AAQLIQG
-530 TNAKTALVSTNSITQ
+530 TNGKVALVSTNSITQ

-589 FAAHDTKTKRIF
+589 FAAYDTKTKRIF

-609 PHEMMVTNINSYL
+609 AHEIVVQNINPYL
-622 VSASDILISNRNKPI
+622 VSGDDFFISSQRKHIQNSVPQILFG
-637 SNIPSMM
+637 SMPND
-644 YGSKPTDD
+644 GGNFLFTDD
-652 GNFILSNEEKIKF
+652 EKEEF
-665 LGKEPKAEKFI
+665 LAVEPKAEKYI
-676 KPFISAREF
+676 KPLVSAKEY
-685 LNQEKRWCIWLVDAK
+685 LNGKNRWCLW
-700 PDELK
+700 LK
-705 ECPMILERVEKI
+705 ECPPNELSAMPHVLERVNNVK
-717 RKFRSESIAESTRNY
+717 KLRSESNREATKKLAKIPMLFGEDRQPDGNY
-732 KFHTLFRQVTQPK
+732 IF
-745 SDYIYVPRHSSES
+745 IPRHSSEN
-758 RAYIPFGFFSKD
+758 RDYIPMDFFTKDYIAGDTGLAIPCARLFDFG
-770 NIVADSGLSI
+770 L
-780 PNATLYHFGILT
+780 LT
-792 TKIHM
+792 SKIHN
-797 DWVRATCGRIKSD
+797 DWVRYTCGRIKSD
-810 YRYSKDIVYNNFP
+810 YRYSNEIVYNNFP

-832 REQIEILAQ
+832 REQIETLAQ
-841 TILDARTQF
+841 TVLDARTQF

-890 DTERVAH
+890 DTERVAC

-912 GKIPKMK
+912 SR
-919 VKK
+919 KKKGRK